1 MYSDNFTLSMSEART
16 MKGGN
21 KLQDNIITLDLSV
34 SESENPFVATEDY
47 KKVLKGGSLNNLN
60 ESDSFGLTYNGGG
73 HDDSS
78 SDLFGDDSDLVDEEF
93 DTSSSSTDEIIDK
106 LDFENSEESDFT
118 SYEKYKKSQK
128 KSTFQKPQHTESSD
142 RLPSTEEKR
151 SKYVF
156 SESSEKVMNNK
167 LYETS
172 SINTSDVQVL
182 NVKSAYNKQAR
193 TKKSSKKNKKG
204 SKKGSR
210 KGSKY

>member
-21 KLQDNIITLDLSV
+21 KLQDNIISLDLTV

-47 KKVLKGGSLNNLN
+47 KKVLNGGSLNNIN
-60 ESDSFGLTYNGGG
+60 TDSDSFGLTYNGGA

-78 SDLFGDDSDLVDEEF
+78 SDIFGDDSDLIDDEF
-93 DTSSSSTDEIIDK
+93 SSSSSSTDEIIDK

-128 KSTFQKPQHTESSD
+128 KHSQRPQHTESSD
-142 RLPSTEEKR
+142 RMPSTEDNR

-156 SESSEKVMNNK
+156 SESSEKVMDNR

-193 TKKSSKKNKKG
+193 SKKVSKKKG